1 MKRKKQNEI
10 SPEEKARRSQDLE
23 DIRSVMQSA
32 AGRRLIWRMLSDAN
46 IFRSCFTGNSQTFY
60 LEGRREFVLPYYQ
73 DIMQACPEL
82 FWQAQQENIKI
93 DQQEDTTN
101 DGADTDDAGHSGHE

>member
-1 MKRKKQNEI
+1 MARRKANEVT
-10 SPEEKARRSQDLE
+10 PEEKARRAQELD
-23 DIRSVMQSA
+23 DIVHVMRDA
-32 AGRRLIWRMLSDAN
+32 AGRRLIWRMLADAN

-82 FWQAQQENIKI
+82 FWQAQQENLLKNEN
-93 DQQEDTTN
+93 QEATN
-101 DGADTDDAGHSGHE
+101 DGTDDAGGPE